1 MMGTQMIKQL
11 REAISNLNPQDV
23 RDITERPVSITLF
36 ASSTNMYEEMESFF
50 APPAVSPQKRAEL
63 RHVLQRTGDS
73 TLPAALEVYEE
84 GMPHPESG
92 FVYHADNPK
101 RVVWEIMEKHPDL
114 QLSLARHIYPFRD
127 PVVHQIIKVV
137 SKENAL
143 FSLATAVPSILPF
156 ISLPWAVGE
165 FASDT
170 AFLTMNQVRMAFQI
184 AGASDRNIGYR
195 EQRAEMASLVAG
207 AFGWRAIARELVG
220 HIPMGG
226 GLIPK
231 AAVAYAGT
239 YVVGLSLERFY
250 RIGYGYTR
258 QERKAAYETAYQH
271 GKSVA
276 KAFLDS
282 HRPSQ
287 RSKQPA

>member
-1 MMGTQMIKQL
+1 MMGTKMIKQL
-11 REAISNLNPQDV
+11 RDAISDLNPQEV
-23 RDITERPVSITLF
+23 RDVAERPVSMTLY
-36 ASSTNMYEEMESFF
+36 ATTPGMYGEMERFF
-50 APPAVSPQKRAEL
+50 APPEISPMKRGEL
-63 RHVLQRTGDS
+63 RHVLQRAGDS
-73 TLPAALEVYEE
+73 AVGTQLEVYEE
-84 GMPHPESG
+84 GMHHPKTA
-92 FVYHADNPK
+92 FVYHRDNPQ
-101 RVVWEIMEKHPDL
+101 RTVWEILEKNPELH
-114 QLSLARHIYPFRD
+114 LSLARHMYPFRK
-127 PVVHQIIKVV
+127 PVVEKVIKSV

-195 EQRAEMASLVAG
+195 EQRTEMASLVAG

-258 QERKAAYETAYQH
+258 DERKEAYGTAYEH

-276 KAFLDS
+276 KAFLDV
-282 HRPSQ
+282 HRS
-287 RSKQPA
+287 RQPA

>member
-11 REAISNLNPQDV
+11 RDAISSLNPQEV
-23 RDITERPVSITLF
+23 RDITERPVSITLY
-36 ASSTNMYEEMESFF
+36 ASTTNMYEEMESFF
-50 APPAVSPQKRAEL
+50 APPELSPQKRAEL

-73 TLPAALEVYEE
+73 PLQAVLEVYEE
-84 GMPHPESG
+84 GISHPKSG
-92 FVYHADNPK
+92 FVYYPDNPK
-101 RVVWEIMEKHPDL
+101 RVVWEIIEKHPDL
-114 QLSLARHIYPFRD
+114 QLSLARHIYPFRA
-127 PVVHQIIKVV
+127 PVVNQIIKTV

-220 HIPMGG
+220 HIPLGG

-258 QERKAAYETAYQH
+258 EERKSAYESAYEH

-282 HRPSQ
+282 HR
-287 RSKQPA
+287 SKQPA

>member
-1 MMGTQMIKQL
+1 MMGTKMIKQL
-11 REAISNLNPQDV
+11 RDAISNLNPQDV
-23 RDITERPVSITLF
+23 RDISDRPVSITLV
-36 ASSTNMYEEMESFF
+36 ASSVAMYEEMENFF
-50 APPAVSPQKRAEL
+50 APPELSAEKRAEL
-63 RHVLQRTGDS
+63 RHVLQRHGDS
-73 TLPAALEVYEE
+73 TQPTALEIYEE
-84 GMPHPESG
+84 GIPHPKYA
-92 FVYHADNPK
+92 FVYHPDNPQ
-101 RVVWEIMEKHPDL
+101 RVVWEILDRRPDL
-114 QLSLARHIYPFRD
+114 HLSLARHIYPFRA
-127 PVVHQIIKVV
+127 PVVNQIIKLV

-170 AFLTMNQVRMAFQI
+170 AFLTMNQVRMAFQL

-207 AFGWRAIARELVG
+207 AFGWRALARELVG
-220 HIPMGG
+220 KIPMGG

-239 YVVGLSLERFY
+239 YVVGLSLERYY
-250 RIGYGYTR
+250 RIGYGYSR
-258 QERKAAYETAYQH
+258 DERKAAYETAYAH

-276 KAFLDS
+276 KAFLES
-282 HRPSQ
+282 HRSHQ
-287 RSKQPA
+287 RA